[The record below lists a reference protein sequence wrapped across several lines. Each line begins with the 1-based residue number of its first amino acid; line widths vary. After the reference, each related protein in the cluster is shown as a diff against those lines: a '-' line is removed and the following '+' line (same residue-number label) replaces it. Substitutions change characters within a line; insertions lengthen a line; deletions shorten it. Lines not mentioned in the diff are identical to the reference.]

1 MRKNRHVIVF
11 VSILASL
18 CILFPAAG
26 LESSNPDVASQ
37 KSVVHDS
44 GNNSRPMEYFN
55 VSHEVKDN
63 LFRTIRLPCGETYQY
78 PYTTIHEEKLEY
90 QDIRVE
96 KTVTQKSNLTQHE
109 PIWIDGDNN
118 FTSKNGVTNGTGTI
132 TDPYIIEGWKIER
145 RVDIPHIR
153 PWCAGIV
160 IKNTIKYVVVKDIH
174 IINPLYKRYMMYA
187 GGITLSNVSNC
198 KLQNIIIETDGE
210 PLTWLDMPDD
220 HGVEIRGQSNNISI
234 ENTTIIGHGESISIY
249 KSCNVTL
256 RNNTLNNTLQPFNI
270 YGNQTKHYIF
280 DVDSSNTA
288 NDKTVKYLIGEEN
301 LFFDNSSKIGFL
313 GLVSCANVTVKNF
326 TYSGILLAN
335 VTNGMIID
343 SDIRFVIISLSSNIS
358 VINTTVHGDG
368 YCGFHFSLNKNTV
381 LLNSTIYNTT
391 CGIIAGSLHSSLS
404 PGFSLIKNL
413 TIYSCYIGVSL
424 CGSNHRIEDSII
436 NATSVKPGYSPVGIW
451 IGWSA
456 KNNTIDNTTIIGGG
470 AGILLCDTSGNII
483 TNCTIKGFG
492 EDGVFFGSDACN
504 NTIVN
509 CNITGWWFGISMLG
523 GANNNTITKNTFY
536 NNTCYGY
543 AYGIEISYED
553 WTGTFWGY
561 SNDNLIYHNN
571 FIGNDHNVYDD
582 CYNFWD
588 NGEYGNYWDD
598 YSGNDEDND
607 GIGNKAYSILGGK
620 NRDNYPIINPI
631 EWIPP
636 EIIST
641 YPKNGDVDVN
651 LNASVVINFSE
662 PLNRLSVIGNITV
675 SPDVETK
682 SYNWSNDNKTLTLT
696 LSSNLSSYTTY
707 SVSVSTNIRDLSQN
721 NLKNAYVFSFRTKDI
736 TPPSANAGLDK
747 EVNEGVEIELIASLS
762 FDNVGIV
769 NWTWSFMDQG
779 EEVFLHNEIVH
790 YTFTQPGY
798 YVITLNVSDNAGNW
812 AVDIVNVTV
821 KDITPPIIT
830 IISPENNTITNQSI
844 ILVYSVSDNMDNP
857 ADIVVNVENGT
868 VYTDEKSYTVIVNA
882 TDSAGNSATQTI
894 IFTIDKTKPNI
905 IISGVADGAYYN
917 TDVAPIVDVTDANLN
932 TTSITLNG
940 APFAS
945 GTTITA
951 ENTYTLVVQ
960 ANDKAGNNANKTI
973 IFIIDKT
980 APTITISSE
989 SSQTTNKNIFTISW
1003 SASEDVQYYEISTDG
1018 INWENVSTD
1027 TSHTFTLSKGANTLY
1042 VRGTDIAGNKGTDMI
1057 TVTYKKEEPKGFI
1070 PAFETAAFLFAVIG
1084 VCIILLRRKLSHY
1097 FSR

>member
-1 MRKNRHVIVF
+1 
-11 VSILASL
+11 
-18 CILFPAAG
+18 
-26 LESSNPDVASQ
+26 
-37 KSVVHDS
+37 
-44 GNNSRPMEYFN
+44 
-55 VSHEVKDN
+55 
-63 LFRTIRLPCGETYQY
+63 
-78 PYTTIHEEKLEY
+78 
-90 QDIRVE
+90 
-96 KTVTQKSNLTQHE
+96 
-109 PIWIDGDNN
+109 
-118 FTSKNGVTNGTGTI
+118 
-132 TDPYIIEGWKIER
+132 
-145 RVDIPHIR
+145 
-153 PWCAGIV
+153 
-160 IKNTIKYVVVKDIH
+160 
-174 IINPLYKRYMMYA
+174 
-187 GGITLSNVSNC
+187 
-198 KLQNIIIETDGE
+198 
-210 PLTWLDMPDD
+210 
-220 HGVEIRGQSNNISI
+220 
-234 ENTTIIGHGESISIY
+234 
-249 KSCNVTL
+249 
-256 RNNTLNNTLQPFNI
+256 
-270 YGNQTKHYIF
+270 
-280 DVDSSNTA
+280 
-288 NDKTVKYLIGEEN
+288 
-301 LFFDNSSKIGFL
+301 
-313 GLVSCANVTVKNF
+313 
-326 TYSGILLAN
+326 
-335 VTNGMIID
+335 
-343 SDIRFVIISLSSNIS
+343 
-358 VINTTVHGDG
+358 
-368 YCGFHFSLNKNTV
+368 
-381 LLNSTIYNTT
+381 
-391 CGIIAGSLHSSLS
+391 
-404 PGFSLIKNL
+404 
-413 TIYSCYIGVSL
+413 
-424 CGSNHRIEDSII
+424 
-436 NATSVKPGYSPVGIW
+436 
-451 IGWSA
+451 
-456 KNNTIDNTTIIGGG
+456 
-470 AGILLCDTSGNII
+470 
-483 TNCTIKGFG
+483 
-492 EDGVFFGSDACN
+492 
-504 NTIVN
+504 
-509 CNITGWWFGISMLG
+509 
-523 GANNNTITKNTFY
+523 
-536 NNTCYGY
+536 
-543 AYGIEISYED
+543 
-553 WTGTFWGY
+553 
-561 SNDNLIYHNN
+561 
-571 FIGNDHNVYDD
+571 
-582 CYNFWD
+582 
-588 NGEYGNYWDD
+588 
-598 YSGNDEDND
+598 
-607 GIGNKAYSILGGK
+607 
-620 NRDNYPIINPI
+620 
-631 EWIPP
+631 
-636 EIIST
+636 
-641 YPKNGDVDVN
+641 
-651 LNASVVINFSE
+651 
-662 PLNRLSVIGNITV
+662 
-675 SPDVETK
+675 
-682 SYNWSNDNKTLTLT
+682 
-696 LSSNLSSYTTY
+696 
-707 SVSVSTNIRDLSQN
+707 VSVSTNIRDLSQN

-882 TDSAGNSATQTI
+882 TDSAGNTATQTI